1 MIVKGDQESDLINGI
16 IKRDKESL
24 MKLMDTYGKLIY
36 YISGTILIEPY
47 EKESI
52 EDCYSEV
59 FTAIWFNIDC
69 YNSEKGSFK
78 NWIIA
83 ITKYKAIDIKNKN
96 LKHNQTIEYN
106 DELVNNEENELE
118 RVENLELINELLNS
132 LNNKDRAIFLKR
144 YLRGDSV
151 KEISEELG
159 YSEEYIY
166 TRISRARKKLKKIV
180 GEINE

>member
-1 MIVKGDQESDLINGI
+1 MIVKGDHESDLINGI

-24 MKLMDTYGKLIY
+24 MKVMDIYGKLIY
-36 YISGTILIEPY
+36 YIAGTILTESY
-47 EKESI
+47 EKESV
-52 EDCYSEV
+52 EDCYNEV

-69 YNSEKGSFK
+69 FKLNKGSFK

-83 ITKYKAIDIKNKN
+83 IARYKAIDIKKKN
-96 LKHNQTIEYN
+96 LKHNQSLEYD
-106 DELVNNEENELE
+106 DELVSNQENELE
-118 RVENLELINELLNS
+118 RIENLELINELLNT
-132 LNNKDRAIFLKR
+132 LDKKDRNIFIKR
-144 YLRGDSV
+144 YFRGDSI
-151 KEISEELG
+151 KEISKDAG